1 MININQLKGTN
12 LKKDVGL
19 HRVLK
24 RWHNHNKTGGNFGI
38 NLYPMD
44 HASKKF
50 EITGEHDTDGTVRRL
65 RFGELYQ
72 VGQTL
77 FDNEYY
83 SLWDYDKLVCFIKNH
98 INAQGDG
105 THD

>member
-1 MININQLKGTN
+1 MININELKGTN

-19 HRVLK
+19 KRVLK
-24 RWHNHNKTGGNFGI
+24 RFHNHNNSGGNFGI
-38 NLYPMD
+38 NLYPTDPMD
-44 HASKKF
+44 HTRKKF
-50 EITGEHDTDGTVRRL
+50 EITGEHDTDGNVRLL

-83 SLWDYDKLVCFIKNH
+83 SLWDYDKLVCFIKNY
-98 INAQGDG
+98 IDKK
-105 THD
+105 